1 MEEEKDDRS
10 ARLNPAGNIAFFT
23 PLARRLTA
31 NGEDISAISP
41 SNNNNNNC
49 DNSNGLKSAMVMMT
63 TAAIRTAVGRLS
75 CLGLTADSFEATRV
89 SERSAGICFSSE
101 VTNAPQVLEG

>member
-23 PLARRLTA
+23 SLARRLTA

-41 SNNNNNNC
+41 SNNNNC

-89 SERSAGICFSSE
+89 SE
-101 VTNAPQVLEG
+101 